1 MLSSSTPRSGVRLT
15 AYLESRV
22 YVIRGQKVLLDADLA
37 ALYQVPLK
45 TLLNAARK
53 NSSRFP
59 EDFMFQLLPAEVASV
74 DLSRQ
79 GRRILPFVFTEQGT
93 AMLSCVLS
101 SNMAVE
107 VSLAIM
113 HAFVRSR
120 QGRGQTLQP
129 EAQDAQIEYVFS
141 TIEDLIALAPG
152 SERRGP
158 SAFAARAGAAVN
170 EY

>member
-1 MLSSSTPRSGVRLT
+1 MSSSTPRSGIRPSV
-15 AYLESRV
+15 YLESRV
-22 YVIRGQKVLLDADLA
+22 YVIRGQKVLLDVDLA

-59 EDFMFQLLPAEVASV
+59 EDFMFQLTAEEATSTG
-74 DLSRQ
+74 LTGRS
-79 GRRILPFVFTEQGT
+79 RRIFPFVFTEQGT
-93 AMLSCVLS
+93 AMVSSVLS

-107 VSLAIM
+107 VNLAIM

-120 QGRGQTLQP
+120 QARGRDLQT
-129 EAQDAQIEYVFS
+129 EAQNLQIEYVFS
-141 TIEDLIALAPG
+141 TIEDLLAPEPG
-152 SERRGP
+152 TERRGAG
-158 SAFAARAGAAVN
+158 AFAARAGAAVN